1 MKHQKPNCL
10 ADLERAINKLDFYR
24 LFKCLCVKYEL
35 DLLTVFDLN
44 NWPEETA
51 IESLMVVVNKDDSN
65 LVDLDV
71 ISISED
77 NLIFHNMRNEMLHD
91 IWDSPTISEQA
102 KFCGDLSKSVGIS
115 VPLHTPNG
123 RHFGIW
129 LVMQKTIA
137 DKSDF
142 DQLVYSCKLVF
153 QNFFNEIILPD
164 SMPVISPRELEV
176 IRWSSE
182 GKTSVEI
189 AIILGL
195 SEHTINSYTTKI
207 LQKLQVVNRAQMV
220 AKAIRMGLIK

>member
-1 MKHQKPNCL
+1 MKHQKPDCL
-10 ADLERAINKLDFYR
+10 VELERAINKLDFYR
-24 LFKCLCVKYEL
+24 LFKCLCVNFDL
-35 DLLTVFDLN
+35 DLLALFDMN

-51 IESLMVVVNKDDSN
+51 IESIMVVVNREGSN

-71 ISISED
+71 ISIEE
-77 NLIFHNMRNEMLHD
+77 NNAVFKNMRDDMLHKNWSNSTVREH
-91 IWDSPTISEQA
+91 IH
-102 KFCGDLSKSVGIS
+102 FCGDVSTSVGIS

-123 RHFGIW
+123 RHFAFW
-129 LVMQKTIA
+129 LVVPQSVA
-137 DKSDF
+137 DKIDQ

-153 QNFFNEIILPD
+153 QSFFNKIILPD

-220 AKAIRMGLIK
+220 ATAIRMGLIK

>member
-1 MKHQKPNCL
+1 MKYQKPDCL
-10 ADLERAINKLDFYR
+10 VDLERAINKLDFYR
-24 LFKCLCVKYEL
+24 LFKCLCVNFDL
-35 DLLTVFDLN
+35 DLLALFDMN

-51 IESLMVVVNKDDSN
+51 IESLMVVVNREDSN

-71 ISISED
+71 VSIEND
-77 NLIFHNMRNEMLHD
+77 NLIFQNMRDEMLHKVWNNQNV
-91 IWDSPTISEQA
+91 IEHV
-102 KFCGDLSKSVGIS
+102 KFCGDMSSTTGIS
-115 VPLHTPNG
+115 IPLHTPNG
-123 RHFGIW
+123 RHFGFW
-129 LVMQKTIA
+129 LAVPKSVT
-137 DKSDF
+137 DKIDH

-164 SMPVISPRELEV
+164 SMPIISPRELEV

-220 AKAIRMGLIK
+220 ATAIRMGLIK

>member
-1 MKHQKPNCL
+1 MKHQKPDCL
-10 ADLERAINKLDFYR
+10 VDLERAINKLDFYR

-35 DLLTVFDLN
+35 DLLAVFDLN
-44 NWPEETA
+44 HWPEETS

-71 ISISED
+71 ISVEED
-77 NLIFHNMRNEMLHD
+77 NLVFQNMRNEMLQE
-91 IWDSPTISEQA
+91 IWNSESVSEQIN
-102 KFCGDLSKSVGIS
+102 FCGDLSSSVGIS

-123 RHFGIW
+123 RHFGFW
-129 LVMQKTIA
+129 LVLSKSVA
-137 DKSDF
+137 DKLNIDELIF
-142 DQLVYSCKLVF
+142 SCKLVF
-153 QNFFNEIILPD
+153 QNFFTEIILPD